1 MNRNLIAR
9 KLAEKMS
16 MSLVDSRVCVDT
28 VVSIMVEGLLTDEKV
43 TFHGF
48 GRIFLL
54 SQKPRAVRNPRTG
67 ESMMF
72 ESRDTI
78 RLKPSKELIDKI
90 NKRKRK

>member
-1 MNRNLIAR
+1 MNRKSIAR

-28 VVSIMVEGLLTDEKV
+28 VVSIMIEGLLTDGEV

-54 SQKPRAVRNPRTG
+54 PQTPRAVRNPKTG
-67 ESMMF
+67 EAMMF

-78 RLKPSKELIDKI
+78 RLKPSKELINKI

>member
-1 MNRNLIAR
+1 MNRNLVAR

-28 VVSIMVEGLLTDEKV
+28 VVSIMIEGLLTDEKV

-54 SQKPRAVRNPRTG
+54 SHRPRAVRNPQTG